1 MNAIDILGDLLGHK
15 TSGGGLGGDVLKDIF
30 RRGSTPKRG
39 SANRGSANRQSKP
52 ASSRDI
58 QQDAEDLEDLLNVA
72 NDRSSQRTH
81 SSGRHENRPHQ
92 STHQAPP
99 ISVPTSRPSGR
110 SQHRSAERSLE
121 KDNQHAEILIEAMLN
136 AAKSDGEI
144 NPEEQ
149 RAIMKRLD
157 NQPREALE
165 FVRNQMEAPLDLDSF
180 VRKIPLGMEKQVY
193 TMSLI
198 AINLDTRGEANYLLD
213 LASGLRLDSDTCE
226 QIHRQVGAP
235 SLK

>member
-30 RRGSTPKRG
+30 RRGSTPK
-39 SANRGSANRQSKP
+39 RGSANRQSKP

-99 ISVPTSRPSGR
+99 ISVPNSRPSGR
-110 SQHRSAERSLE
+110 FQHRSAERSLE

-157 NQPREALE
+157 
-165 FVRNQMEAPLDLDSF
+165 
-180 VRKIPLGMEKQVY
+180 
-193 TMSLI
+193 
-198 AINLDTRGEANYLLD
+198 
-213 LASGLRLDSDTCE
+213 
-226 QIHRQVGAP
+226 
-235 SLK
+235 

>member
-15 TSGGGLGGDVLKDIF
+15 TRGGGLGGDILKDIF
-30 RRGSTPKRG
+30 RRGSAPQRG
-39 SANRGSANRQSKP
+39 STNRGSTNRQSKP

-81 SSGRHENRPHQ
+81 SSGRHETRP
-92 STHQAPP
+92 HQAPP
-99 ISVPTSRPSGR
+99 ISVPTSPPSGR
-110 SQHRSAERSLE
+110 FQQRSAERSLE

-136 AAKSDGEI
+136 AAKSDGAI

-165 FVRNQMEAPLDLDSF
+165 FVRKQMEAPLDLDSF
-180 VRKIPLGMEKQVY
+180 VRKIPLGMEQQVY